1 MQIPFTAYAE
11 DCTVTGE
18 IALGADRLS
27 DLLSS
32 TTEYEI
38 ASPSFTALDDGRQV
52 TAESCSVTRD
62 DLCLVLATGPRGKV
76 ERRLWTRQHPVRA
89 RIGPYTVIGYL
100 HAPPTIDP
108 LRTTDRRPIVAL
120 TEGSVTYA
128 DGSGTV
134 RIEAQTVLVNSAK
147 IDVLET
153 ATSDDLGLAN
163 HGDLQ
168 TATDPRARDLTES
181 W

>member
-38 ASPSFTALDDGRQV
+38 ASPAFRALEDGREV

-62 DLCLVLATGPRGKV
+62 DLCLVLATGPRGKT
-76 ERRLWTRQHPVRA
+76 ERRLWTRQLPVRA

-120 TEGSVTYA
+120 TKSTLEYAEG
-128 DGSGTV
+128 GGTV
-134 RIEAQTVLVNSAK
+134 RIEADAILLNSAK
-147 IDVLET
+147 IERLEP
-153 ATSDDLGLAN
+153 ATSDELGLAR
-163 HGDLQ
+163 HLHVD
-168 TATDPRARDLTES
+168 APVDPARGTS
-181 W
+181 RS